1 MTTPD
6 APTPIKEEEAPTPI
20 KEEEAPT
27 PIEEEEA
34 PTPIKEEEAEDL
46 GNTLTSPNDKNY
58 DGDTEADHYSWFD
71 PEERSPRSYSAAD
84 WYLYPQESARTP
96 RHTFDSTT
104 ERPTASCTI
113 SRSSSPA
120 YPSLFP
126 HGLVRTPGPPF
137 DSEGEILPTTE
148 RPTASCTI
156 SRSSSPAHSSLF
168 PHGLVRTPG
177 PPFDSEEEILPTTEG
192 PDALTI
198 IGNADAVS
206 IILGENADRAT
217 RIAPASIMYRNL
229 LREDISD
236 TDVEDWSQL

>member
-6 APTPIKEEEAPTPI
+6 APTPI

-96 RHTFDSTT
+96 RHTFDS
-104 ERPTASCTI
+104 E
-113 SRSSSPA
+113 
-120 YPSLFP
+120 
-126 HGLVRTPGPPF
+126 
-137 DSEGEILPTTE
+137 EEIPPTTE